1 MAAMIKLI
9 LRRIALMVPMF
20 LGVTLL
26 VFVVME
32 FSPVDPARSA
42 LGDAASEEQLD
53 AFREANGLNDPI
65 VVRYVTMLK
74 NLTQLNFGRTLPPQK
89 DVAEVIK
96 DALPIT
102 AQIAGVGLLIAVIA
116 SVVLGTLAALYRDRW
131 VDQLIRLVSLL
142 GVSLPTFW
150 LAILMIQEFAVGLGW
165 LPSGGFVP
173 LSVNPEAWAKS
184 IIMPAVSVAV
194 VVAASL
200 TRIVRT
206 SVVEELDRDYVRT
219 AVGSGVPY
227 PVVVAKNVMR
237 NALINPLTVLGLRIG
252 MLIGGTVVVEAIFTI
267 PGMGSVIL
275 RAVTT
280 GDTNLVQGAVLTIA
294 LVFMVVNLIVDI
306 LYAVVNPRMRSGH

>member
-1 MAAMIKLI
+1 MVAMVKLI
-9 LRRIALMVPMF
+9 LRRLALMIPMV

-26 VFVVME
+26 VSVVME
-32 FSPVDPARSA
+32 FSPIDPARSA
-42 LGDAASEEQLD
+42 LGQDASEEQLE
-53 AFREANGLNDPI
+53 AFREAEGLNDPFI
-65 VVRYVTMLK
+65 VRYFTLLK
-74 NLTQLNFGRTLPPQK
+74 NLTQLKLGHTLPPEA
-89 DVAEVIK
+89 DVATIIK
-96 DALPIT
+96 SALPIT
-102 AQIAGVGLLIAVIA
+102 AQIAAVGLVIAVIA
-116 SVVLGTLAALYRDRW
+116 SVCLGTIAALYRDRW
-131 VDQLIRLVSLL
+131 PDQVIRLVSLL

-150 LAILMIQEFAVGLGW
+150 LAILMIQQFSVRLGW
-165 LPSGGFVP
+165 LPSGGYVAP
-173 LSVNPEAWAKS
+173 SVDLGLWWKT
-184 IIMPAVSVAV
+184 ILMPGISVAV

-227 PVVVAKNVMR
+227 PIVVAKNVMR

-275 RAVTT
+275 RAITT
-280 GDTNLVQGAVLTIA
+280 GDTALVQGAVLTIA
-294 LVFMVVNLIVDI
+294 LVFMVVNLVVDI

>member
-1 MAAMIKLI
+1 MI
-9 LRRIALMVPMF
+9 PMI

-26 VFVVME
+26 VFIVME
-32 FSPVDPARSA
+32 FSPIDPAQAA
-42 LGDAASEEQLD
+42 LGPDASQESLE
-53 AFREANGLNDPI
+53 AFREANGYNDPL
-65 VVRYVTMLK
+65 VMRYINMLGSLVQFDLG
-74 NLTQLNFGRTLPPQK
+74 NTLPPQAP
-89 DVAEVIK
+89 VADAIK
-96 DALPIT
+96 RALPIT
-102 AQIAGVGLLIAVIA
+102 AQIAGLGLVIAVVM
-116 SVVLGTLAALYRDRW
+116 SLVFGTLAALYRDTW
-131 VDQLIRLVSLL
+131 VDQVIRLISLL

-150 LAILMIQEFAVGLGW
+150 LAILMIQQFSVSFGW

-173 LSVNPEAWAKS
+173 FSTNPEAWFKT

-227 PVVVAKNVMR
+227 RIVVAKNVMR

-252 MLIGGTVVVEAIFTI
+252 LLIGGTVVVEAIFTI
-267 PGMGSVIL
+267 PGMGSIIL

-280 GDTNLVQGAVLTIA
+280 GDTALVQGAVITIA
-294 LVFMVVNLIVDI
+294 LVFMVVNLVVDL
-306 LYAVVNPRMRSGH
+306 LYAVVNPRMRSSH

>member
-74 NLTQLNFGRTLPPQK
+74 NLAQLNFGRTLPPQK

-131 VDQLIRLVSLL
+131 VDQVIRLVSLL

-150 LAILMIQEFAVGLGW
+150 LAILMIQQFAVGLGW